1 MSRWAILWT
10 RWKGYS
16 MIEPCV
22 PFSFIDEMIEDLE
35 EDLEDMVQR
44 NEDRESWLKISGMID
59 GLKLVKRKWYEHD
72 R

>member
-1 MSRWAILWT
+1 
-10 RWKGYS
+10 

-22 PFSFIDEMIEDLE
+22 PFSFIDEMIADLE
-35 EDLEDMVQR
+35 EDLEDMVQ
-44 NEDRESWLKISGMID
+44 NNHDRESWLKYSGMVD

>member
-1 MSRWAILWT
+1 
-10 RWKGYS
+10 

-44 NEDRESWLKISGMID
+44 NEDRESWSKISGMVE
-59 GLKLVKRKWYEHD
+59 GLKLVKRKWFEDGYSN
-72 R
+72 

>member
-1 MSRWAILWT
+1 
-10 RWKGYS
+10 

-44 NEDRESWLKISGMID
+44 NEDRDSWLKISGMVE
-59 GLKLVKRKWYEHD
+59 GMKLVKRKWFESD

>member
-1 MSRWAILWT
+1 
-10 RWKGYS
+10 

-44 NEDRESWLKISGMID
+44 NEDRDSWLKISGMVE
-59 GLKLVKRKWYEHD
+59 GLKLVKIKWYEHD

>member
-1 MSRWAILWT
+1 
-10 RWKGYS
+10 

-44 NEDRESWLKISGMID
+44 NEDRDSWQKISGMVD
-59 GLKLVKRKWYEHD
+59 GLKLVKRKWYENEYSN
-72 R
+72 

>member
-1 MSRWAILWT
+1 
-10 RWKGYS
+10 

-44 NEDRESWLKISGMID
+44 NEDRDSWLKMSGMVE
-59 GLKLVKRKWYEHD
+59 GLKLVKRKWFEDD

>member
-1 MSRWAILWT
+1 
-10 RWKGYS
+10 

-22 PFSFIDEMIEDLE
+22 PFSFIDEMIADLE

-44 NEDRESWLKISGMID
+44 NEDRESWLKISGMVD
-59 GLKLVKRKWYEHD
+59 GLKFVKRKWYEHD

>member
-1 MSRWAILWT
+1 
-10 RWKGYS
+10 

-44 NEDRESWLKISGMID
+44 NENRDSWSKISGMVD

>member
-1 MSRWAILWT
+1 
-10 RWKGYS
+10 

-35 EDLEDMVQR
+35 EDLEDMVQK
-44 NEDRESWLKISGMID
+44 NENRESWLKYSDMIE
-59 GLKLVKRKWYEHD
+59 GLKLVKRKWFESD

>member
-1 MSRWAILWT
+1 
-10 RWKGYS
+10 

-22 PFSFIDEMIEDLE
+22 PISFIDEMIADLE

-44 NEDRESWLKISGMID
+44 NEDRESWLKMSGMVE
-59 GLKLVKRKWYEHD
+59 GLKLVKRKWYESD

>member
-1 MSRWAILWT
+1 
-10 RWKGYS
+10 

-22 PFSFIDEMIEDLE
+22 PFSFIDEMIADLE
-35 EDLEDMVQR
+35 EDLEDMVQ
-44 NEDRESWLKISGMID
+44 NNHDRESWLKISSMID

>member
-1 MSRWAILWT
+1 
-10 RWKGYS
+10 

-35 EDLEDMVQR
+35 EDLEDMVQNNR
-44 NEDRESWLKISGMID
+44 DRESWLNISGMID
-59 GLKLVKRKWYEHD
+59 GFKLVKRKWYEHD

>member
-1 MSRWAILWT
+1 
-10 RWKGYS
+10 

-44 NEDRESWLKISGMID
+44 NENRESWLKMSGMVE
-59 GLKLVKRKWYEHD
+59 GLKLVKRKWFEHEYSN
-72 R
+72 

>member
-1 MSRWAILWT
+1 MMDASKLDCMRGV
-10 RWKGYS
+10 K

-22 PFSFIDEMIEDLE
+22 PFSFIDEMIADLE
-35 EDLEDMVQR
+35 EDLEDMVQK
-44 NEDRESWLKISGMID
+44 NEDRESWLKISGMVE

>member
-1 MSRWAILWT
+1 
-10 RWKGYS
+10 

-22 PFSFIDEMIEDLE
+22 PFSFIDEMIQDLE

-44 NEDRESWLKISGMID
+44 NENRDFWLKISGMVE
-59 GLKLVKRKWYEHD
+59 GMKLVKRKWFESD

>member
-1 MSRWAILWT
+1 
-10 RWKGYS
+10 

-44 NEDRESWLKISGMID
+44 NEDRESWSKISGMVD